1 MARRNET
8 ATVALPRP
16 AQLRRR
22 ARREPAARS
31 RWLSMRV
38 LAAFVLPILVLG
50 GGYAAARD
58 TSVFAIRSIDVR
70 GASPAVA
77 AQVRTALAPL
87 LGRHLVGLDGGAVE
101 QRVEQL
107 PWVARASYDRAFPHT
122 LRVTVV
128 SERPVAVL
136 RRGGAAWLVST
147 RGRVLG
153 AIHTDSHGALPR
165 IWVARNAAVRPGGL
179 LTDGRGALAARS
191 LALAAGFP
199 YRIRTASSL
208 PGSLTFVLAS
218 GLELRLG
225 DPADLRLKLAVARR
239 VMHQLPSGATYID
252 LARPSRPVSNSQ
264 LSGRD

>member
-1 MARRNET
+1 MARRSET

-16 AQLRRR
+16 APPRRR
-22 ARREPAARS
+22 ARRESAIRS
-31 RWLSMRV
+31 RWLSLRV
-38 LAAFVLPILVLG
+38 LAAFALPLLVLG

-58 TSVFAIRSIDVR
+58 TSVFAIRSIEVR

-136 RRGGAAWLVST
+136 RRGGQAWLVST
-147 RGRVLG
+147 RGRVL
-153 AIHTDSHGALPR
+153 AAVRADTHGALPR
-165 IWVARNAAVRPGGL
+165 LWLGRNAVVRPGGFL
-179 LTDGRGALAARS
+179 ADSRGGLAARS

-208 PGSLTFVLAS
+208 PGSLTFVLGS

-239 VMHQLPSGATYID
+239 VMHQLPAGATYID
-252 LARPSRPVSNSQ
+252 LALPSRPVA
-264 LSGRD
+264 G

>member
-1 MARRNET
+1 MARRTET

-16 AQLRRR
+16 AQPRRR
-22 ARREPAARS
+22 TRREPAARP
-31 RWLSMRV
+31 RWLSARV
-38 LAAFVLPILVLG
+38 LAAFALPLAVLG

-58 TSVFAIRSIDVR
+58 TSIFAIRSIDVH
-70 GASPAVA
+70 GASPMVA
-77 AQVRTALAPL
+77 AQVRATLAPL

-101 QRVEQL
+101 QRVEAL
-107 PWVARASYDRAFPHT
+107 PWVARVSYDRAFPHT

-128 SERPVAVL
+128 SERSVAVL

-147 RGRVLG
+147 RGRVL
-153 AIHTDSHGALPR
+153 APVRADSHGALPR
-165 IWVARNAAVRPGGL
+165 IWVASNAVVRPGGFL
-179 LTDGRGALAARS
+179 ADSRGALAARS

-199 YRIRTASSL
+199 YRIRTASSP

-239 VMHQLPSGATYID
+239 VMHQLPAGATYID
-252 LARPSRPVSNSQ
+252 LALPSRPVA
-264 LSGRD
+264 G